1 MKTSKDLFMQ
11 QRESEL
17 QEFDLSKSKKLLSLN
32 KADINKQVERAYN
45 DVLDGNTDP
54 LEALVF
60 AKKGEALFKA
70 LSDKV
75 RPLAEE
81 KDYGKNHSIYFTEV
95 KANTTGSG
103 WDYTPCNDAIY
114 NQMLL
119 EQADLKV
126 KIKDREAFL
135 QSLKTPLNTFDEN
148 TGETFIINPPIRIH
162 GKIGISLTIK

>member
-1 MKTSKDLFMQ
+1 MSHAKEMFMQ
-11 QRESEL
+11 QRDSDL
-17 QEFDLSKSKKLLSLN
+17 QEFDLSKTKKLLSLN
-32 KADINKQVERAYN
+32 KSDINKQVENSYN
-45 DVLDGNTDP
+45 DVVNGYTDP

-81 KDYGKNHSIYFTEV
+81 KDYGKNHSIYSTEV

-103 WDYTPCNDAIY
+103 WDYTPCNDALY
-114 NQMLL
+114 NDLLL
-119 EQADLKV
+119 EQTELKN

-135 QSLKTPLNTFDEN
+135 QSIKTPLDTFDKD
-148 TGETFIINPPIRIH
+148 TGETFTINPPIRIH
-162 GKIGISLTIK
+162 GKVGISLTIK